1 MNNLATRDEQQTL
14 PGVPAEPLDMLTMIY
29 RATKDPDIDATKM
42 MQLMEMAERFE
53 ARQAQQA
60 FNVAMIAA
68 QEEMDPVRTDA
79 ANPQTR
85 SRYATWAALDRAI
98 RPIYSK
104 HGFALS
110 FDTGEGAAENYVR
123 VLLYVMHKSGH
134 TKTYHMDMPADGK
147 GAKGNDV
154 MTKTHATGSAF
165 AYGKRYVGSGAFNII
180 VSDDDGNAAN
190 GEFVPY
196 TQAQAIHNS
205 PTMNQDPDI
214 IEGMKN
220 FVAQQK
226 VQITNCETV
235 ADVQEWTEIRG
246 PELLKLKRHSLEMWN
261 DLRKFKENRIGA
273 INMQGINP

>member
-1 MNNLATRDEQQTL
+1 MNAVTKVREQETL

-29 RATKDPDIDATKM
+29 RATKDPEIDAGKM

-60 FNVAMIAA
+60 FNVAMISA

-79 ANPQTR
+79 NNPQTR

-110 FDTGEGAAENYVR
+110 FDTGEGAPADYVR

-165 AYGKRYVGSGAFNII
+165 AYGKRYVGGGAFNII
-180 VSDDDGNAAN
+180 VSDAADDDGNGAGGHGPIAD
-190 GEFVPY
+190 EQRQTLEDLIEKSHSDIEKFVKY
-196 TQAQAIHNS
+196 MGVEALK
-205 PTMNQDPDI
+205 DI
-214 IEGMKN
+214 SVGQYGK
-220 FVAQQK
+220 A
-226 VQITNCETV
+226 
-235 ADVQEWTEIRG
+235 
-246 PELLKLKRHSLEMWN
+246 LEALNLALDAWQ
-261 DLRKFKENRIGA
+261 RKQSKGGA
-273 INMQGINP
+273 K

>member
-1 MNNLATRDEQQTL
+1 MNALTARQETL

-29 RATKDPDIDATKM
+29 RATKDPDIDANKM

-53 ARQAQQA
+53 LKQAQQA

-79 ANPQTR
+79 TNPQTR

-110 FDTGEGAAENYVR
+110 FDTGDGAPADYIR

-154 MTKTHATGSAF
+154 MTKTHAAGSAF
-165 AYGKRYVGSGAFNII
+165 TYGKRYVGGGAFNIV
-180 VSDDDGNAAN
+180 VSDDDGNAAD
-190 GEFVPY
+190 GEFIPK

-205 PTMNQDPDI
+205 PTMSQDPDVL
-214 IEGMKN
+214 EGIKN
-220 FVAQQK
+220 FVAQNK
-226 VQITNCETV
+226 EFLKNCKTV
-235 ADVQEWTEIRG
+235 AEIQEWVELRE
-246 PELLKLKRHSLEMWN
+246 PELHRLKRRDLDAWN
-261 DLRKFKENRIGA
+261 DLRKFKETRIA
-273 INMQGINP
+273 NINLQGVKV